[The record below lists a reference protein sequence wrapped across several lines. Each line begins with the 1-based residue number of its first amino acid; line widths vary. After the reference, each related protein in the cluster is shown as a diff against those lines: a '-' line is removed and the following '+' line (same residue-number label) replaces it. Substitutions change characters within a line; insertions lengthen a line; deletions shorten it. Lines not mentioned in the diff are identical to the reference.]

1 MQNLDITDK
10 MSIAQ
15 DRLQGEATEV
25 ISRDERAGHPIT
37 EILFQREREKE
48 IFLPYYGDSIVD
60 CGCSADAGLGPGY
73 AGQDVGQDAGQAAGP
88 EEPLVL
94 AAGQYEGPW

>member
-1 MQNLDITDK
+1 M
-10 MSIAQ
+10 
-15 DRLQGEATEV
+15 
-25 ISRDERAGHPIT
+25 
-37 EILFQREREKE
+37 
-48 IFLPYYGDSIVD
+48 D